1 MRQKLQSRWQVSKN
15 WCFCSLL
22 LKSISSTERILGRK
36 DFLKQNGRVDNMK
49 NPRTSGPVKT
59 SSVRAGNR
67 NDILSPLDNINIPVG
82 KMDEKSKVI
91 PPSDDGAIGWIKG

>member
-1 MRQKLQSRWQVSKN
+1 
-15 WCFCSLL
+15 
-22 LKSISSTERILGRK
+22 
-36 DFLKQNGRVDNMK
+36 MK